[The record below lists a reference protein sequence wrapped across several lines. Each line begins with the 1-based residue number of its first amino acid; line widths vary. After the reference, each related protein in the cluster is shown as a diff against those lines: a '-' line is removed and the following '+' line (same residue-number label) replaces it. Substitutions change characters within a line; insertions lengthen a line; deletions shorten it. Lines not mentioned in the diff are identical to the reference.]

1 MTTQAQTQTTEKPK
15 TDAALA
21 KINPTAG
28 ERFTN
33 MVVREFAGT
42 AGEISLT
49 SFQKRLVQNYFIHT
63 DIALRMAEEKRMKK
77 AEQYRDPIAITWENV
92 NMPSLALRVVAC
104 ARIGFDPALPNHIN
118 MVPYKNNTTN
128 KYDIT
133 FIEGYRGKELKAMKY
148 GFEIPTDVIVKLV
161 YSAEKFIPVYKDKDN
176 KVESYIHHPAE
187 DPFNRGDVVGGYYYH
202 VYSDRPEKNKLVYF
216 NKAAIEKRKP
226 EYASAEFWGG
236 EKTKWKTVNG
246 KNVKD
251 GTEKVEGWYDEM
263 AWKTIYRAAY
273 SDITIDSQKIDDDY
287 IRLTENERE
296 FNEKKEHDEDIKGA
310 RDESVREKGAK
321 KTMDIQDTSFEDI
334 TDPGQKPTD
343 AEDYEAGEKDG
354 HLKID
359 QLDKPIPDG
368 PGY

>member
-1 MTTQAQTQTTEKPK
+1 MTQTTEKPK
-15 TDAALA
+15 TDTTLA
-21 KINPTAG
+21 KVNPTAG

-49 SFQKRLVQNYFIHT
+49 AFQKRLVQNYFIHT
-63 DIALRMAEEKRMKK
+63 DMALKMAEEKRMKK
-77 AEQYRDPIAITWENV
+77 AEKYRDALPITWENV
-92 NMPSLALRVVAC
+92 NMPALALRVVAC

-148 GFEIPTDVIVKLV
+148 GFEVPTDVIVKLV
-161 YSAEKFIPVYKDKDN
+161 YSAEKFTPVYKDKDN
-176 KVESYIHHPAE
+176 KVETYIHHPAE

-202 VYSDRPEKNKLVYF
+202 VYSEKPEKNKLVYF
-216 NKAAIEKRKP
+216 NKADIEKRKP
-226 EYASAEFWGG
+226 EYAAPEFWGG
-236 EKTKWKTVNG
+236 ERTKWKQDENG
-246 KNVKD
+246 KNVKN
-251 GTEKVEGWYDEM
+251 GTEKVEGWYDAM
-263 AWKTIYRAAY
+263 CWKTIYRAAY

-296 FNEKKEHDEDIKGA
+296 FNENKGHDEPKDS
-310 RDESVREKGAK
+310 RDESIKEKGSK
-321 KTMDIQDTSFEDI
+321 KTMDIQDASFEDI
-334 TDPGQKPTD
+334 TDPTPAEPANQGQPTP
-343 AEDYEAGEKDG
+343 ATVKE
-354 HLKID
+354 
-359 QLDKPIPDG
+359 DG